1 MNSRIQKNK
10 HKINYKKIY
19 FKDIYIHNLKP
30 NIITCLKKKYNYT
43 IKNNNYLLSTNGI
56 YIFKNEILKKY
67 NFISNILNETN
78 LLIEINQY
86 FKFKNN
92 SFQIPYDHKH
102 IKIKEISFKINEY
115 LLIFELL
122 NDEIND
128 FYIKTN
134 NNLTILDILM
144 IKEIS
149 YIKNLLI

>member
-1 MNSRIQKNK
+1 MNNRIKKNK

-43 IKNNNYLLSTNGI
+43 IKNNNYLLSNDGI

-102 IKIKEISFKINEY
+102 IKIKEFSFKINEY

-122 NDEIND
+122 NGEIND

-149 YIKNLLI
+149 YIKNLII